1 MCGMYNVNRSIGKSF
16 EKKTVVQLV
25 KNVSSFY
32 RTQVTITV
40 FTTVSID
47 ARYSVKGM

>member
-1 MCGMYNVNRSIGKSF
+1 L
-16 EKKTVVQLV
+16 EKQTGVQLV
-25 KNVSSFY
+25 KNFSSFY

-40 FTTVSID
+40 FTTVCID